1 MNLPDSASSGGRIR
15 ISFKRKS
22 KGTEI
27 TEGVQ
32 VDHVE
37 HFLPENVFFCFFV
50 SFCFFFPPS
59 RTGLTSRCIV
69 GFKGGGSLQVVEQ
82 SPELPKRIGV

>member
-1 MNLPDSASSGGRIR
+1 MNRPDSASSGGRIR

-32 VDHVE
+32 VDRVE
-37 HFLPENVFFCFFV
+37 HFLPENVFFCFLFY
-50 SFCFFFPPS
+50 FGFFFPPS
-59 RTGLTSRCIV
+59 QTGLTSHCIG
-69 GFKGGGSLQVVEQ
+69 GFK
-82 SPELPKRIGV
+82 